1 MNSKV
6 LQLKKIE
13 ESITYGVRT
22 PTFRKKKTPISYYMG
37 IKKYRLCS

>member
-22 PTFRKKKTPISYYMG
+22 PTFRKKKKLQSLI
-37 IKKYRLCS
+37 IWE